1 VAWPLDGRPPVIVG
15 LQHVGGTSASASNAR
30 RPPSAAL
37 AGRPAAG
44 RFCQDGGLHLQARD
58 RLAQQAGTNHSTLAW
73 ATTVT
78 DATRRRSDLTWVG
91 QWALTPEGATMAT
104 DADDREQ
111 QQPEPQQDHLLPSH
125 PEQQQ
130 RELEEL
136 RRQFAEVGKRISAF
150 APASTDEHR
159 ERPLALVPRI
169 TPPDQQPAPPD
180 QQPAP
185 PRWQWVAAVAL
196 LLVGTGFGYA
206 LPRAGSNHTP
216 PPPAAARPPLSTQ
229 PQQPQPVPSVPQVCL
244 ETARRADEMV
254 HLFTINDRSRRLVEA
269 LKAYTLASQACR
281 QQASP

>member
-1 VAWPLDGRPPVIVG
+1 VAY
-15 LQHVGGTSASASNAR
+15 
-30 RPPSAAL
+30 L

-58 RLAQQAGTNHSTLAW
+58 RLAQQAGTNLGTLAW

-78 DATRRRSDLTWVG
+78 CSAGWRSDLTWLDH
-91 QWALTPEGATMAT
+91 WALTPEGATMAS

-150 APASTDEHR
+150 EPASADEHR
-159 ERPLALVPRI
+159 ERSLVLAPSI
-169 TPPDQQPAPPD
+169 APPAKQLAPRD
-180 QQPAP
+180 QRPAP
-185 PRWQWVAAVAL
+185 PRWQWVATVAL
-196 LLVGTGFGYA
+196 TFVLGSGFGYA
-206 LPRAGSNHTP
+206 LPRVGSNDPP
-216 PPPAAARPPLSTQ
+216 PPPAPSTARPPLRSQ

-244 ETARRADEMV
+244 ETARRGDEMV
-254 HLFTINDRSRRLVEA
+254 HLFTINDRSRRLVQA

>member
-1 VAWPLDGRPPVIVG
+1 
-15 LQHVGGTSASASNAR
+15 
-30 RPPSAAL
+30 
-37 AGRPAAG
+37 
-44 RFCQDGGLHLQARD
+44 
-58 RLAQQAGTNHSTLAW
+58 
-73 ATTVT
+73 
-78 DATRRRSDLTWVG
+78 
-91 QWALTPEGATMAT
+91 MAT

-111 QQPEPQQDHLLPSH
+111 QQPEPQQDHLLPSD

-150 APASTDEHR
+150 APASADEHR
-159 ERPLALVPRI
+159 ERPLARVPRI
-169 TPPDQQPAPPD
+169 TPPAEQPAPPD

-185 PRWQWVAAVAL
+185 PRWQWGAAVAL

-206 LPRAGSNHTP
+206 LPRAGSNHPP
-216 PPPAAARPPLSTQ
+216 PPPAPSAARPPLSTQ
-229 PQQPQPVPSVPQVCL
+229 PQQPQSVPSVPRVCL
-244 ETARRADEMV
+244 ETARRGDEMV